1 MPEYVSTSP
10 ELVFKSTGIRTWR
23 IQAKRPKSPA
33 SRWVPSTH
41 HPHLNHRKV
50 TAPVLFDETP
60 IGLRRRR
67 TMAGGLARL
76 ETLVAN
82 SSLTKQTGT
91 PTLDIIAAV
100 VALDYLRFRFPDATW
115 MPTTRVLNEFAKKWR
130 ARASLEIITP
140 R

>member
-1 MPEYVSTSP
+1 M
-10 ELVFKSTGIRTWR
+10 
-23 IQAKRPKSPA
+23 
-33 SRWVPSTH
+33 
-41 HPHLNHRKV
+41 
-50 TAPVLFDETP
+50 LFDETP

-130 ARASLEIITP
+130 ARASFEIITP